1 MPGNPDQLQLFNDG
15 PPVRR
20 VEVYTDSV
28 LEQVLDRSAREA
40 RDIIEMNWARIH
52 PPTLPLPVEPLRRI
66 DPPSALPAV
75 RETPPSALP
84 AVRETPPSDA
94 PLEVI
99 TPLPPAPD
107 DAVLDT
113 LDEVIDSL
121 KTGREISGLRERI
134 AQLVT
139 NQESRAELVSNMAM
153 THDFDRLSRYMR
165 ARASLEDIL
174 LTAAIDR
181 SLSPTQALAFLKIT
195 QEQSEIIL
203 NRVRAGA
210 NNIQDLLSLLNK
222 ADYALQ
228 LQDEE
233 LAKKFSNTSPQG
245 REIIRRLAHRL
256 NKVAASDMT
265 QVED

>member
-1 MPGNPDQLQLFNDG
+1 MPGNPDQLQLFDDG

-28 LEQVLDRSAREA
+28 LEQVLDRSAREV
-40 RDIIEMNWARIH
+40 RDIIEMNWARTH
-52 PPTLPLPVEPLRRI
+52 PPTPPPPVEPPRRF
-66 DPPSALPAV
+66 DPPSTLPAI
-75 RETPPSALP
+75 REEPPA
-84 AVRETPPSDA
+84 DA

-99 TPLPPAPD
+99 TPLPPAPE

-174 LTAAIDR
+174 LTAAVDR
-181 SLSPTQALAFLKIT
+181 SLTPTQALAFLKIT

-210 NNIQDLLSLLNK
+210 TNIQDLLSLLNK

-228 LQDEE
+228 VQDAE

-256 NKVAASDMT
+256 NKVAAADMT

>member
-1 MPGNPDQLQLFNDG
+1 MPGNPDQLQLFDRE
-15 PPVRR
+15 PQEELVVRR
-20 VEVYTDSV
+20 VEMFSDSV
-28 LEQVLDRSAREA
+28 LEQVLDRSAREV
-40 RDIIEMNWARIH
+40 RDMIEMHWARTH
-52 PPTLPLPVEPLRRI
+52 PAPASTPQRVNPPSSL
-66 DPPSALPAV
+66 PPSAPA
-75 RETPPSALP
+75 PPDDNP
-84 AVRETPPSDA
+84 F
-94 PLEVI
+94 EVLA
-99 TPLPPAPD
+99 PLPPAPKD
-107 DAVLDT
+107 MVLDT
-113 LDEVIDSL
+113 LDEVINSL
-121 KTGREISGLRERI
+121 KTGREITGLRERI

-174 LTAAIDR
+174 LNAAVGR
-181 SLSPTQALAFLKIT
+181 TLTSTQALAFLKIT

-210 NNIQDLLSLLNK
+210 TNIQDLLSLLNK

-228 LQDEE
+228 VQDAE

-256 NKVAASDMT
+256 NKVAASADVT